1 MGAIIFDRYEHER
14 CSLHGSAPI
23 CYMSSTVP
31 TMQPPYPLIPLP
43 YTPILA
49 NVMDDIQENLH
60 IDMTLF
66 HNIFIRG
73 LNSIW
78 TNAPLVEEAVKL
90 SPSGRSALLSPRQT
104 ACYII
109 IHF

>member
-1 MGAIIFDRYEHER
+1 
-14 CSLHGSAPI
+14 
-23 CYMSSTVP
+23 MSSTVP

-60 IDMTLF
+60 MTLV
-66 HNIFIRG
+66 HNMFIRG

-90 SPSGRSALLSPRQT
+90 SPSSRSALLSPR
-104 ACYII
+104 
-109 IHF
+109 